1 MTLKNK
7 TGAWSLSKLA
17 LLFTI
22 LGGIA
27 MMVEAAPTFFSYC
40 GKVVAPWEQLPTLNA
55 NILVIQEDVKAI
67 KHHLRINDE
76 DYKPE
81 FAGSPTNSFV
91 HEPLTTR
98 K

>member
-7 TGAWSLSKLA
+7 TGSWSLTRLA

-27 MMVEAAPTFFSYC
+27 MIVEAAPTFFSYC
-40 GKVVAPWEQLPTLNA
+40 GKVVAPWNELPTLNA
-55 NILVIQEDVKAI
+55 NIEELKSDVKAI
-67 KHHLRINDE
+67 KHHLRIGIE
-76 DYKPE
+76 DYKS
-81 FAGSPTNSFV
+81 ADLTNTV
-91 HEPLTTR
+91 QEATLTR